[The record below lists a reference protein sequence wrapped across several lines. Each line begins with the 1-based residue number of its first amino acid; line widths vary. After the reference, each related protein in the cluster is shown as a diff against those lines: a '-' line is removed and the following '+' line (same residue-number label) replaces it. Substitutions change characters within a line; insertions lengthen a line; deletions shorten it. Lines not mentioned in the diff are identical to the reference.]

1 MPAREYSIRS
11 ELDSIVTVPT
21 EEREPGEE
29 RRCSSETAGGSPVTE
44 STFGAPIWWMSRRA

>member
-1 MPAREYSIRS
+1 M
-11 ELDSIVTVPT
+11 PT

-44 STFGAPIWWMSRRA
+44 STFGAPIWWIRRRAYGATDSKYRRWASA